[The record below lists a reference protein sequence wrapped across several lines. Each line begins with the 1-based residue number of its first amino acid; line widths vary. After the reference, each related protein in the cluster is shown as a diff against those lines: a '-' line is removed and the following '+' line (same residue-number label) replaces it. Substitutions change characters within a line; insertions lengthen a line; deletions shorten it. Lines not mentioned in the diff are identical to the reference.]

1 MKNNTTILVTG
12 AAGFIGFSLIKKI
25 YEKNPNSSVIGID
38 NLNEYYD
45 VTLKKKRLALLKK
58 KYKFKNYKVDLI
70 DNYKL
75 SKFLEKFKPS
85 VVIHLAAQAGVRY
98 SLKNPRSYINSNIVG
113 TFNLLEILKKI
124 KTKHILIA
132 STSSVYGLRKNGIF
146 KEVDKTDHQL
156 SLYAATKKSI
166 ENIAHSFSYNFK
178 MNITL
183 FRFFTVYGPW
193 GRPDMAL
200 YKFTKGINSNKYV
213 EVFNKGN
220 MWRDFTYIDDLVE
233 SIYRLKNVIP
243 AEKTRV
249 KNDSLSKICPFRVVN
264 IGNQRPT
271 KLNDFIKILEKISQ
285 KKLKRKLL
293 PMQMGD
299 VKYTSADCTLLKRLI
314 GFVPNTP
321 VEKGILNFYNW
332 YMNFTDDIKKTT
344 KKTYL
349 LEKK

>member
-1 MKNNTTILVTG
+1 MKKKNNTILVTG

-25 YEKNPNSSVIGID
+25 YEKNPFAKIIGID

-45 VTLKKKRLALLKK
+45 VNLKRDRLNFLKK
-58 KYKFKNYKVDLI
+58 KYKFKNYKIDLVD
-70 DNYKL
+70 NKKL
-75 SKFLEKFKPS
+75 SVFLQKFKPS
-85 VVIHLAAQAGVRY
+85 VIIHLAAQAGVRY
-98 SLKNPRSYINSNIVG
+98 SLENPRSYIDSNLVG
-113 TFNLLEILKKI
+113 TFNLLNKCKQI
-124 KTKHILIA
+124 KPKHILIA

-146 KEVDKTDHQL
+146 KETDKTDHQL

-178 MNITL
+178 LNITL

-200 YKFTKGINSNKYV
+200 YKFTKGINANKAV
-213 EVFNKGN
+213 EVFNNGN

-233 SIYRLKNVIP
+233 SIYRLKNIIP
-243 AEKTRV
+243 SEKSRV

-264 IGNQRPT
+264 IGNQSPT
-271 KLNDFIKILEKISQ
+271 KLINFINILEKISK
-285 KKLKRKLL
+285 KKLKKKFL

-299 VKYTSADCTLLKRLI
+299 VKYTSADCSLLKRLI

-321 VEKGILNFYNW
+321 VEDGILNFYKW
-332 YMNFTDDIKKTT
+332 YKNYNDNFK
-344 KKTYL
+344 
-349 LEKK
+349 

>member
-1 MKNNTTILVTG
+1 MKKNDIILVTG

-25 YEKNPNSSVIGID
+25 YEKNPKSKVIGID
-38 NLNEYYD
+38 SLNEYYD
-45 VTLKKKRLALLKK
+45 VNLKKKRLILLKK
-58 KYKFKNYKVDLI
+58 KYGFKNFKIDLVD
-70 DNYKL
+70 NNKL
-75 SKFLEKFKPS
+75 SKFLIKFKPR
-85 VVIHLAAQAGVRY
+85 VIVHLAAQAGVRY

-113 TFNLLEILKKI
+113 TFNLLENLKRI
-124 KTKHILIA
+124 KPKHILIA

-146 KEVDKTDHQL
+146 KEIDKTDHQL

-178 MNITL
+178 INITL

-200 YKFTKGINSNKYV
+200 YKFTKGINNNKPV

-233 SIYRLKNVIP
+233 SIYRLKDVIP
-243 AEKTRV
+243 SEKNRV
-249 KNDSLSKICPFRVVN
+249 KNDSLSKICPYRVVN
-264 IGNQRPT
+264 IGNQQPT
-271 KLNDFIKILEKISQ
+271 KLNDFIKILERTSK
-285 KKLKRKLL
+285 KKLKRKQL

-299 VKYTSADCTLLKRLI
+299 VKYTSADCSLLKRLI

-332 YMNFTDDIKKTT
+332 YMSYVND
-344 KKTYL
+344 
-349 LEKK
+349 